1 MDVANRHKA
10 LRARKLK
17 RDTKIL
23 ERELEDRSNDPFVLF
38 NPGGDRRRGGR
49 EWREALDFLRRSLA
63 GSAPTD
69 SIVRKLFALIAR
81 GHQMMD
87 TPSPSRVMPDGSGTV
102 VATMI
107 SGML

>member
-23 ERELEDRSNDPFVLF
+23 ERELQDRSNDPFVLF
-38 NPGGDRRRGGR
+38 NLGAIAAVGR
-49 EWREALDFLRRSLA
+49 KWREALDFLRRSLA
-63 GSAPTD
+63 GSAPID
-69 SIVRKLFALIAR
+69 SIVRKLFALIAP